1 MSQKTDLDLPM
12 GCAVQGA
19 VRPGYESILTREA
32 LEFVAELARK
42 FGPRVKDLL
51 ARREARQKE
60 IDAGRRP
67 DFLPETR
74 AIREHEW
81 HVTSIPADL
90 QDRRVEITGPTD
102 RKMIINALNSGAKV
116 FMADCEDS
124 MTPTWDNV
132 VQGQLNLRDAVARR
146 IDFTSP
152 EGKQYKLNPTIATL
166 IVRPRGWHLY
176 EKHVFVDGQ
185 QVPGAF
191 VDFGLYIFHNHA
203 ELKRRGTGP
212 YFYLPKTESHL
223 ESRLWAEVFRHA
235 EARLGIAPQTIK
247 VTVLIETILAAFEM
261 DEILWELRDYIV
273 GLNCGRWDYIFSFI
287 KKFSRY
293 PEFVLPDRGQV
304 TMTTGGA
311 GQQDQRPDTQQLES
325 GGHAVHLRQQA
336 EHHQPQSQVVG
347 LGQRMQPRERIGK
360 AQQPSGAGE
369 KKDGAGGD
377 RDHRPQVENEAHL
390 SSSCTESSSVGAD
403 CALTKAKL
411 ANAASNA
418 SVKATSIVAAS
429 PVAVPA
435 RSRLAMPPVP
445 SSWAAIMRSASPGP
459 RRMRTSPSATIASK
473 KIAAASRKSV
483 MAPPCDE
490 CPGEQFLLLP
500 QFFDHWLRGVEAV
513 IDQRVVGCIGRHRA
527 RQEAG
532 DGGESVAR
540 QTGRKIERAIDEA
553 RTQRQAR
560 VERTAGDIDPGQHRF
575 PDEVRQQR
583 EQAAET
589 QIPGRGCEQVQ
600 AEPGCAESGEG
611 ADREIGR
618 LGALHQHHPE
628 REERHAA
635 RQRRAPRRLQAGL
648 RWDGGG
654 QAHAETVVPV
664 PGTRT
669 PIALRRSWSW
679 ASARIGRQS

>member
-1 MSQKTDLDLPM
+1 LLLPGGWPKSILNIALQHPADEILRRPRVVVESAVSQKTDLDLPM

-60 IDAGRRP
+60 IDAGRLP

-132 VQGQLNLRDAVARR
+132 VQGQVNLRDAVARR

-152 EGKQYKLNPTIATL
+152 EGKQYKLNPAIATL

-176 EKHVFVDGQ
+176 EKHVYVDGQ

-203 ELKRRGTGP
+203 ELKRRGSGP

-235 EARLGIAPQTIK
+235 EARLGLAPQTIK

-304 TMTTGGA
+304 TMTTHFLRSYSKLLIKTTHRRGAFAMGGMA
-311 GQQDQRPDTQQLES
+311 
-325 GGHAVHLRQQA
+325 
-336 EHHQPQSQVVG
+336 
-347 LGQRMQPRERIGK
+347 
-360 AQQPSGAGE
+360 AQIPI
-369 KKDGAGGD
+369 KGD
-377 RDHRPQVENEAHL
+377 PA
-390 SSSCTESSSVGAD
+390 
-403 CALTKAKL
+403 
-411 ANAASNA
+411 AND
-418 SVKATSIVAAS
+418 
-429 PVAVPA
+429 
-435 RSRLAMPPVP
+435 
-445 SSWAAIMRSASPGP
+445 AAIA
-459 RRMRTSPSATIASK
+459 K
-473 KIAAASRKSV
+473 V
-483 MAPPCDE
+483 
-490 CPGEQFLLLP
+490 
-500 QFFDHWLRGVEAV
+500 
-513 IDQRVVGCIGRHRA
+513 RA
-527 RQEAG
+527 DKEREAG
-532 DGGESVAR
+532 DGHDGTWVAHPGLVPVAMEIFDR
-540 QTGRKIERAIDEA
+540 LMPTPNQLHRTLDDVSIQAADLLAIPQGTITEAGLRNNVDVSIQYMAAWLGGNGCVPIHNLMEDAATAEIARSQIWQWIRHPKGVLDDGRKVTVELFRQITREELARLRAELGEAAFAAGNFERAAQIIDGITTAETFETFLTLPAYRAID
-553 RTQRQAR
+553 
-560 VERTAGDIDPGQHRF
+560 
-575 PDEVRQQR
+575 
-583 EQAAET
+583 
-589 QIPGRGCEQVQ
+589 
-600 AEPGCAESGEG
+600 
-611 ADREIGR
+611 
-618 LGALHQHHPE
+618 
-628 REERHAA
+628 
-635 RQRRAPRRLQAGL
+635 
-648 RWDGGG
+648 
-654 QAHAETVVPV
+654 
-664 PGTRT
+664 
-669 PIALRRSWSW
+669 
-679 ASARIGRQS
+679 